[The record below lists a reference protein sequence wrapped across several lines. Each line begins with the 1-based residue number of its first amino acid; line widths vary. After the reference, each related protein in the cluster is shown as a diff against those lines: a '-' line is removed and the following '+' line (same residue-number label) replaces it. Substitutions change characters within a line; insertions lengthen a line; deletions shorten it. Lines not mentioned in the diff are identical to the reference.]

1 MKARPLDGQDRRRGV
16 ALIIVLGFLSVMIL
30 MAVAFL
36 TQARV
41 ERLVSASSLEG
52 MRSRQMAQ
60 TAIAA
65 AMQDYLNAL
74 KEVSPADKRH
84 DVFLSGDGKSTL
96 QYYYS
101 GILMDDTR
109 LLIGKVEDWLLDN
122 HLEAGLADGEDGV
135 KNAEWVWVRERP
147 GTRSRIL
154 GRYAY
159 ACFDMS
165 GLLDANVLGT
175 DPKLA
180 DIGEGSPYWYGGDP
194 TNRNN
199 VRKMLLDAAAMTPKA
214 GRDRQEKLNRLQNA
228 WKGFDTP
235 AALLNLTDGKVN
247 DGDDNASVNRW
258 AGVEIDEAAV
268 GGIDPSAL
276 AAYSYSVLHR
286 EDGSGKRKI
295 ECTAL
300 EIQNDSDFSAI
311 LSGADRANVVK
322 ALGDYESTS
331 AYPQGVDYPSVKNVP
346 MFNEIGVQV
355 ELIPGGAYGYQMQV
369 RLKVEFWYPF
379 PSKDNET
386 SASFAMTAPTLGGS
400 TTAAGGAD
408 IWVQFAGSIG
418 GVLTPLALGTVNPNP
433 AGGLTVEAKF
443 NDNKPYYAQNAA
455 SGDLIYTADL
465 SDPANPGVALPPGL
479 TLTVRNVQ
487 IKGPFT
493 LRLGGQ
499 AVDAMPSAP
508 VDFSFRAVPALALGT
523 ATPWMSQG
531 VEDPRFNHLSS
542 SWLREDT
549 PSFGEINAAAKA
561 AQNAARTRSG
571 IAPGNY
577 LYCRNGTIRCPAE
590 LGYLPAGRAWE
601 TLDVFS
607 EPGIRLMNR
616 LVDADTIDYLET
628 HAAYFTNGM
637 INPYTRSTNVLNAAF
652 YGIDAREVPNM
663 DGKPKATER
672 LSGNNLEQIVR
683 VMMEEPNKNGPAGW
697 SRIFTSRNL
706 PEELNKN
713 RRVATTLGNWG
724 LFSESDRLFVVAVA
738 SQSIKEGSGAA
749 GLGNWNADEDMITGE
764 RRAVA
769 LCWMDGS
776 ADVGGETLAQEMNI
790 IMFQYLNE

>member
-1 MKARPLDGQDRRRGV
+1 MKARSMNGQDRRRGV

-52 MRSRQMAQ
+52 MRSRQLAQ

-74 KEVSPADKRH
+74 KEISPADSQH

-122 HLEAGLADGEDGV
+122 HLAAGLDDGEDGV

-175 DPKLA
+175 DPNLA
-180 DIGEGSPYWYGGDP
+180 DIGEASPYWYGGYS
-194 TNRNN
+194 TNRDN
-199 VRKMLLDAAAMTPKA
+199 VRKMLLDAAAKTPVA
-214 GRDRQEKLNRLQNA
+214 GRVRQEKLNRYQNA

-247 DGDDNASVNRW
+247 DGDDNAAVNRW

-268 GGIDPSAL
+268 GAIDASAL

-295 ECTAL
+295 ECAAS
-300 EIQNDSDFSAI
+300 EIQKDADFTAI
-311 LSGADRANVVK
+311 LSGADRANAVK
-322 ALGDYESTS
+322 ALEDYESTS

-346 MFNEIGVQV
+346 MFNEIGVQA
-355 ELIPGGAYGYQMQV
+355 ELIPGGAYGYQMRI

-379 PSKDNET
+379 PSEDNAT
-386 SASFAMTAPTLGGS
+386 GATFSMAAPTLGGS
-400 TTAAGGAD
+400 TSAAGGAD

-418 GVLTPLALGTVNPNP
+418 NVLTPLALGTVNPVP
-433 AGGLTVEAKF
+433 AGGLSVEVKF
-443 NDNKPYYAQNAA
+443 NNNKPYYAQNAA
-455 SGDLIYTADL
+455 SGDLVYTADL
-465 SDPANPGVALPPGL
+465 SDPANPGVALPAGL
-479 TLTVRNVQ
+479 TLVVRNVQ

-493 LRLGGQ
+493 LRQGGQ
-499 AVDAMPSAP
+499 AVDATPSTP
-508 VDFSFRAVPALALGT
+508 VDFSFRDVPALPPGT

-542 SWLREDT
+542 SWLRED
-549 PSFGEINAAAKA
+549 PQSFGEINRAAQA

-571 IAPGNY
+571 IAPGDY

-628 HAAYFTNGM
+628 HAAYFTNGT

-652 YGIDAREVPNM
+652 FGIDAREVPNIN
-663 DGKPKATER
+663 GKPKAAER
-672 LSGNNLEQIVR
+672 LSGNDLEQIVKA
-683 VMMEEPNKNGPAGW
+683 MMEEPNKNGPAGW

-706 PEELNKN
+706 PDTLSKN
-713 RRVATTLGNWG
+713 RRVAATCGNWR

-738 SQSIKEGSGAA
+738 SQSIKEGSSAA